1 MYSLINKRIAKRIKI
16 HVQNSASLKLFLKCI
31 IIVNLFV
38 YLHIR
43 LLSLYSPMVF
53 CLFLS
58 TEMSF
63 SFNRHSEYCRLQN
76 LNKAVNYIYKNKYNK
91 SVWIILFYFLII
103 KQKNSAM
110 LEVFAILQ
118 QKPHKILKTYTLSW
132 CFIRLGKYF
141 NT

>member
-1 MYSLINKRIAKRIKI
+1 MYSLINKWIAKRIKI
-16 HVQNSASLKLFLKCI
+16 HVQNSASLKLFLKYI

-53 CLFLS
+53 FPSLS

-76 LNKAVNYIYKNKYNK
+76 LNKAVNYIWKNNYNK
-91 SVWIILFYFLII
+91 SVSIILFYFLII

-110 LEVFAILQ
+110 LEVFAIPQ